1 MFNVIILGLA
11 SFLTDVS
18 SEMVYPLVPLYLT
31 TVLGASPAIVGIIEG
46 FAESTSALL
55 RVFAGYFSDRLG
67 ERKPLTIAGYAAS
80 AVGKFVLYVSTT
92 WPLVLFSRLI
102 DRFGKGIRT
111 APRDALIADS
121 VDPKQRGAGFGLHR
135 ALDTLGAVVGVSIAY
150 FLFVSIKENFASVF
164 LVSVIP
170 AFAGVGV
177 LFFAREKRGHPS
189 SPPLAKGGQGGVI
202 PPNGEKGGGDA
213 FKQRDR
219 DAPWWRGLGARWNAL
234 DTRLKTFLL
243 IVFVFNLGNSS
254 NQFLL
259 LRANSLGFSSADAI
273 LLYLAYN
280 VVYAVAS
287 YPAGRLS
294 DRFGRKA
301 LLVTGY
307 LAYGLIYLGFALDN
321 GIYLLP
327 LFGLYG
333 LYIALTEGIEKALVS
348 DLAPSNMRATL
359 IGLHATAVGIGLLP
373 ASVLAGFLYDTL
385 GAPAPFFFGGVLG
398 VTGALGL
405 WLLI

>member
-1 MFNVIILGLA
+1 MFNVIILGIA

-46 FAESTSALL
+46 LAESTASLL
-55 RVFAGYFSDRLG
+55 RTFAGYYSDRLG
-67 ERKPLTIAGYAAS
+67 ERKPITIAGYGAS
-80 AVGKFVLYVSTT
+80 AIGKIVLYLSAT
-92 WPLVLFSRLI
+92 WPLVLVSRLI
-102 DRFGKGIRT
+102 DRFGKGVRT

-135 ALDTLGAVVGVSIAY
+135 ALDSLGAVVGVSIAY
-150 FLFVSIKENFASVF
+150 FLFVSIKENFNSVF

-170 AFAGVGV
+170 AFIGVGV
-177 LFFAREKRGHPS
+177 LFFAREKRRPH
-189 SPPLAKGGQGGVI
+189 SPPRASDPSHSPLADDPSHSTLVKGGTGGV
-202 PPNGEKGGGDA
+202 N
-213 FKQRDR
+213 
-219 DAPWWRGLGARWNAL
+219 PWWQNLETRWNAL
-234 DTRLKTFLL
+234 DARLKAFLI

-259 LRANSLGFSSADAI
+259 LRANSLGFSAADAI

-280 VVYAVAS
+280 AIYAVAS

-294 DRFGRKA
+294 DRFGRKP
-301 LLVTGY
+301 LLVMGY
-307 LAYGLIYLGFALDN
+307 LAYGLIYLAFGVDN
-321 GIYLLP
+321 GTFLLP

-333 LYIALTEGIEKALVS
+333 LYIAMTEGVEKALVS
-348 DLAPSNMRATL
+348 DLAPVNLRATM

-373 ASVLAGFLYDTL
+373 ASFLAGILYDRL
-385 GAPAPFFFGGVLG
+385 GAPAPFYFG
-398 VTGALGL
+398 GALGVSAAAAL
-405 WLLI
+405 ALLI

>member
-1 MFNVIILGLA
+1 MLNVIILGIA

-31 TVLGASPAIVGIIEG
+31 TVLGASPEIVGIIEG
-46 FAESTSALL
+46 LAESTASLL
-55 RVFAGYFSDRLG
+55 RTFAGYFSDRLG
-67 ERKPLTIAGYAAS
+67 RRKPLTIAGYGAS
-80 AVGKFVLYVSTT
+80 AIGKFVLYISTT
-92 WPLVLFSRLI
+92 WPLVLVSRLI

-135 ALDTLGAVVGVSIAY
+135 ALDTFGAVVGVAIAY
-150 FLFVSIKENFASVF
+150 FLFVSIKENFNSVF

-170 AFAGVGV
+170 AFIGV
-177 LFFAREKRGHPS
+177 LVLFLARERIKTPS
-189 SPPLAKGGQGGVI
+189 ATTLSKGRNEEVHT
-202 PPNGEKGGGDA
+202 
-213 FKQRDR
+213 
-219 DAPWWRGLGARWNAL
+219 PWWRDLTSRWGAL
-234 DTRLKTFLL
+234 DARLKMFLL

-259 LRANSLGFSSADAI
+259 LRANSLGFSTADAI

-280 VVYAVAS
+280 IVYAIAS

-294 DRFGRKA
+294 DRFGRKP
-301 LLVTGY
+301 LLVAGY
-307 LAYGLIYLGFALDN
+307 LAYGLIYLAFAVDN
-321 GIYLLP
+321 GYLLLP

-333 LYIALTEGIEKALVS
+333 LYIAMTEGVEKALVS
-348 DLAPSNMRATL
+348 DLAPLNLRATM

-373 ASVLAGFLYDTL
+373 ASVLAGFLYDKL
-385 GAPAPFFFGGVLG
+385 GAPAPFYFG
-398 VTGALGL
+398 GALGVAAGAAL
-405 WLLI
+405 WRLI